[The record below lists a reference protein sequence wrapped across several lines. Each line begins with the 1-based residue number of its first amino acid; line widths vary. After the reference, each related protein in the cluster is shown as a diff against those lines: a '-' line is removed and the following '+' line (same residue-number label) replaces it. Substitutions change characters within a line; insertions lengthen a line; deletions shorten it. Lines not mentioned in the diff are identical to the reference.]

1 MRCSL
6 LLVALTACSSGT
18 TAPPANPERTLA
30 STSAEP
36 PISNAAVPC
45 RSAALGLENATRGIR
60 SPESTV
66 VDAMRAKCE
75 ADSWPAAAVECFAKM
90 TEGDLGRCAKE
101 LPEQMRNAMF
111 SVFGGGPP
119 DRAAIVIARARLSIL
134 AVGVAE
140 CDQFVTA
147 VSAALGCEA
156 MPIETRVQ
164 LGNETADFWD
174 LPTQG
179 LPTEAHQRMAA
190 ACGESLAALQAEV
203 KNVGCTM

>member
-1 MRCSL
+1 MRP
-6 LLVALTACSSGT
+6 LVFAALIACSGNHA
-18 TAPPANPERTLA
+18 APAKPEPIAAQAPLA
-30 STSAEP
+30 
-36 PISNAAVPC
+36 NAAQSC
-45 RSAALGLENATRGIR
+45 RNAALGLENATRGVR

-66 VDAMRAKCE
+66 FDPMREKCE
-75 ADSWPAAAVECFAKM
+75 ADGWPSAAVECFAKM

-111 SVFGGGPP
+111 AVFGGGPP
-119 DRAAIVIARARLSIL
+119 DRAAIAIARARLSIL

-164 LGNETADFWD
+164 LGNETADFWA
-174 LPTQG
+174 LPTNG
-179 LPTEAHQRMAA
+179 LSPDVHQRMANV
-190 ACGESLAALQAEV
+190 CGESLAALQAEV
-203 KNVGCTM
+203 KTVGCTM